1 MLANALP
8 TLIFYLLAAISLTLA
23 WSVVT
28 GRRILRAAVSL
39 MGVLAASAG
48 LYLLLDSPFLAGVQ
62 VLVYVGGIVV
72 LLVFAVML
80 TRTTELLEDHPT
92 RGRQLLGGAVALTFF
107 GLSYCMMT
115 APVFANRALTAL
127 PKNDVAA
134 IGRALLDTGENGYAL
149 PFEVVSLLLLAAMI
163 GGIVIA
169 RKPAALV
176 KSEVHHG

>member
-1 MLANALP
+1 MPP
-8 TLIFYLLAAISLTLA
+8 TL
-23 WSVVT
+23 
-28 GRRILRAAVSL
+28 
-39 MGVLAASAG
+39 
-48 LYLLLDSPFLAGVQ
+48 
-62 VLVYVGGIVV
+62 
-72 LLVFAVML
+72 FAVML
-80 TRTTELLEDHPT
+80 TRTTELLEDHPS
-92 RGRQLLGGAVALTFF
+92 RHRQVIGGAVALTFF

-169 RKPAALV
+169 RKPAALA
-176 KSEVHHG
+176 KSEVRHG